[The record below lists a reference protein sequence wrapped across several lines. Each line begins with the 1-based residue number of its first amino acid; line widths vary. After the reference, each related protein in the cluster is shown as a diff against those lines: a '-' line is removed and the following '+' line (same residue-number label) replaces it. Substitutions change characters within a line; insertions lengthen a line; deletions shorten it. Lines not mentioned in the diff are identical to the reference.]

1 MNISRFFFLLFF
13 VGYPIMVYLGLRFF
27 EARFVAP
34 VLVLVALGRWL
45 MSKRVK
51 GVGPQMPQA
60 KIVIGASIVLALA
73 TGLTN
78 SQVYLEYYPLFMN
91 LAMFTLFFSS
101 LRHPPSVI
109 EQIARVSDPNF
120 PEHAVA
126 YTRKVTMVWCAFF
139 VFNGSMA
146 LSTVLFGDLEI
157 WAFYNG
163 FVSYTLM
170 ALLFAGEY
178 LLRHRILAS

>member
-1 MNISRFFFLLFF
+1 MSISRIVFLLFF
-13 VGYPIMVYLGLRFF
+13 VGYPVIVYIGLRFF
-27 EARFVAP
+27 EARAVAP
-34 VLVLVALGRWL
+34 VLVLVALARWL
-45 MSKRVK
+45 MSKRIK
-51 GVGPQMPQA
+51 GVAPQMPQA

-78 SQVYLEYYPLFMN
+78 SQVYLEYYPLCMN
-91 LAMFTLFFSS
+91 IAMFALFFGS
-101 LRHPPSVI
+101 LLRPPSLI
-109 EQIARVSDPNF
+109 EKIARVRNPDL
-120 PEHAVA
+120 PEKAVA

-146 LSTVLFGDLEI
+146 LSTVLFGDLAI

-163 FVSYTLM
+163 FVSYALM

-178 LLRHRILAS
+178 LLRHRILAK

>member
-1 MNISRFFFLLFF
+1 MSISRFFFLLFF

-45 MSKRVK
+45 MSKRAE
-51 GVGPQMPQA
+51 GAGPQMPQA

-78 SQVYLEYYPLFMN
+78 SQIYLEYYPLFMN
-91 LAMFTLFFSS
+91 IAMFALFFGS
-101 LRHPPSVI
+101 LLRPPSVV
-109 EQIARVSDPNF
+109 EQIARVSDPDL
-120 PEHAVA
+120 PERAVA

-146 LSTVLFGDLEI
+146 LSTVLFGDLAI

-163 FVSYTLM
+163 FVSYALM

-178 LLRHRILAS
+178 LLRHRMLAR

>member
-1 MNISRFFFLLFF
+1 MSISRLFFLLFF
-13 VGYPIMVYLGLRFF
+13 VSYPILVYFGLRFF
-27 EARFVAP
+27 EARAVAP
-34 VLVLVALGRWL
+34 VLVLVALGRWI
-45 MSKRVK
+45 MSKRA
-51 GVGPQMPQA
+51 VGAEPQMPQA
-60 KIVIGASIVLALA
+60 NIVIGASIILALA

-91 LAMFTLFFSS
+91 IAMFALFFGS
-101 LRHPPSVI
+101 LLRPPSVV
-109 EQIARVSDPNF
+109 EQIARVSDPDL

-146 LSTVLFGDLEI
+146 LSTVLFGDLAI

-163 FVSYTLM
+163 FVSYALM
-170 ALLFAGEY
+170 AMLFAGEY
-178 LLRHRILAS
+178 LLRHRILAK

>member
-1 MNISRFFFLLFF
+1 MSISRFVFLLFF
-13 VGYPIMVYLGLRFF
+13 VGYPVIVYFGLRFF
-27 EARFVAP
+27 EARVIAP
-34 VLVLVALGRWL
+34 VLVLVALARWG

-51 GVGPQMPQA
+51 GVGPPMPQA

-73 TGLTN
+73 TGLSN
-78 SQVYLEYYPLFMN
+78 SQVYLEYYPLCMN
-91 LAMFTLFFSS
+91 IAMFALFFGS
-101 LRHPPSVI
+101 LLRPPSVV
-109 EQIARVSDPNF
+109 EQIARVSDPDF

-146 LSTVLFGDLEI
+146 LSTVLFGDLAI

-163 FVSYTLM
+163 FVSYALM

-178 LLRHRILAS
+178 LLRHRILAK